1 MATSNSVIT
10 LRRHDLDN
18 LRTGLTGLVVFH
30 HTAIAYG
37 GVGDGTRARL
47 VPFTARMP
55 SMPLAAFNAYNQ
67 SFFMGLFFWLSGY
80 FSAQSLARHD
90 KAGGSRWAFVRDKA
104 KRLALPAVVYT
115 LTIMP
120 AEKAMALPEWTADSL
135 RTCLVTHFRTLRG
148 VQGATWYLATLFIFD
163 VAAACI
169 LSSQENFSEEKKSKK
184 KSEKNSLYANLG
196 RYAWIPVSAASF
208 FIRIKFPVGKTT
220 RPLGLQLAYASQYI
234 FAYSMGHLSVSKGQQ
249 WLSGPFTPGVEPRGG
264 GNGGTSLAAAT
275 LLSFTSFA
283 FCLLPSFIEGGPNW
297 AGRAVSGAS
306 GGWNTSAAA
315 YAVWNEISFSII
327 GPAILVHFYK
337 WYNKATESTLW
348 KPRYSY
354 ATFLIH
360 DFVIVAVQTTLDAAL
375 VGSGNAPQ
383 WVNSELWKAV
393 GPVFMTVV
401 AGAFNSVISFTV
413 AKALIDN
420 VSWLR
425 RFI

>member
-55 SMPLAAFNAYNQ
+55 SMPLASFNAYNQ

-120 AEKAMALPEWTADSL
+120 AQKAMVLPEWTADSV

-169 LSSQENFSEEKKSKK
+169 LPSQEHFSEEKKSKK
-184 KSEKNSLYANLG
+184 KSEKNCLYENLG

-234 FAYSMGHLSVSKGQQ
+234 FAYSMGYFSVSKGQQ

-264 GNGGTSLAAAT
+264 GNGG
-275 LLSFTSFA
+275 
-283 FCLLPSFIEGGPNW
+283 
-297 AGRAVSGAS
+297 
-306 GGWNTSAAA
+306 GWNTSAAA

-327 GPAILVHFYK
+327 GPAIMVHFYK

-360 DFVIVAVQTTLDAAL
+360 DFVIVAVQTALDAAL
-375 VGSGNAPQ
+375 VGSGKAPQ
-383 WVNSELWKAV
+383 WVSSELWKAV

-401 AGAFNSVISFTV
+401 AGAFNSVVSFTV

-425 RFI
+425 KFI